1 MSTHTKILSS
11 QKTGV
16 FIILTGLIAGG
27 LTLGTK
33 TTTIA
38 KPRQSETG

>member
-16 FIILTGLIAGG
+16 FIILAGLIAGS

-33 TTTIA
+33 TAMIA